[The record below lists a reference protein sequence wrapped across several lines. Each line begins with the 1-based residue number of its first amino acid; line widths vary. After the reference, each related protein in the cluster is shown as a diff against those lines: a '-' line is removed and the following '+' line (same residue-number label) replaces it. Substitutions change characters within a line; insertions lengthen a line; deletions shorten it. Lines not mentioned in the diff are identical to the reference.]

1 MESALTSLKLNVRN
15 IKSTLISGNKSLRK
29 IRAEEKRLFK
39 RQQVAAKRI
48 QKENFVEGNRI
59 PGFGMAAGA
68 AKKYLHL

>member
-1 MESALTSLKLNVRN
+1 MQSALTSLKLNVRN

-48 QKENFVEGNRI
+48 Q
-59 PGFGMAAGA
+59 
-68 AKKYLHL
+68 